1 MKLYDQPKVALK
13 TRMMVKSRTSFID
26 GGVRGPFARNTTV
39 VLQIPHRKRQGL
51 APHRRGTAQETRPSD
66 DFLQQCARD
75 NNLNVRTLDLPI
87 CSPWTFRENHSCC
100 CCCCHPICCLRRDV
114 SLDTSLK
121 TLQPGSQSKNHLYC
135 EQEKPAH
142 RHGSSLLRLRTHQI
156 QNRTRDAHKISPHG
170 TRTKRTPA
178 MNWDHAVS
186 WGGGLG

>member
-87 CSPWTFRENHSCC
+87 CSPWTFRENHS
-100 CCCCHPICCLRRDV
+100 PKIIYTVNRRN
-114 SLDTSLK
+114 
-121 TLQPGSQSKNHLYC
+121 QPTAMDLHFLGC
-135 EQEKPAH
+135 V
-142 RHGSSLLRLRTHQI
+142 
-156 QNRTRDAHKISPHG
+156 RTRYKTEPETHTKSAH
-170 TRTKRTPA
+170 T
-178 MNWDHAVS
+178 V
-186 WGGGLG
+186 LGPSGRQL